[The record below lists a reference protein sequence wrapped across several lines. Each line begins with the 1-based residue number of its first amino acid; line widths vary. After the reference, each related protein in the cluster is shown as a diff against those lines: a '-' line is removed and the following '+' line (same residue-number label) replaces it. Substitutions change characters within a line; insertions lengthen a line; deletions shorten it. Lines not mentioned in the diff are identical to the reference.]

1 LKQLELKPIFTNEF
15 PRPLEEGVLFV
26 SITNATAAHLCPCG
40 CGNEVITPLSPT
52 DWCLIYD
59 GDTVSL
65 HPSIGN
71 WAFVCRSHYLIT
83 RNEVHWARQWSED
96 EIARGRA
103 ADRAAKD
110 RYYRE
115 LAFGQQPA
123 TRTSDRGVRKRLST
137 LFKPKDQR

>member
-1 LKQLELKPIFTNEF
+1 LKQRELKPTFTDEF
-15 PRPLEEGVLFV
+15 PRPLGEGVLYV
-26 SITNATAAHLCPCG
+26 SITNATAAHLCACG

-71 WAFVCRSHYLIT
+71 WAFACRSHYLIT
-83 RNEVHWARQWSED
+83 RNEVHWARRWSDD
-96 EIARGRA
+96 EIAHARA
-103 ADRAAKD
+103 ADRVAKG

-115 LAFGQQPA
+115 LASGQQPA
-123 TRTSDRGVRKRLST
+123 TRTSDRGLRTLLAT
-137 LFKPKDQR
+137 LFKPKDRR